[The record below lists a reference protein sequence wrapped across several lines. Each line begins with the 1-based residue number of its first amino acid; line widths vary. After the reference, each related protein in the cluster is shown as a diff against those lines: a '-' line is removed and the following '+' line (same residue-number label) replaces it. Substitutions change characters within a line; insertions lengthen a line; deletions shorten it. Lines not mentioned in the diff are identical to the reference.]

1 MLSCF
6 TFLPLLLLVWSAMG
20 PIRAG
25 LADPIAMVMDSYAYV
40 FAKILLF
47 ARMVACVYTTM
58 YCLLT
63 CMVGAGLGLIPA
75 GILLA
80 SMPTSSSRWWV
91 QYPRRLAILYVAAV
105 CLPLVCLV
113 HGWDCAM
120 GMVDDSF
127 RDGGRVNSLSS
138 AVRQLRAKCEYI
150 HFLFT
155 CSSAFH
161 SLLYLALGAA
171 FCPSGPVLSC
181 ITCFVYFSVAL
192 PPTILHHHVPTPTL
206 LPFTDPSPPTDKQ
219 QEVAFAKLQR
229 QGNSI
234 ASQRQGYLQRLADP
248 WRFGSYDPQYPDP
261 PSGCNVSLF
270 SPLPP
275 YSPFLSF
282 SPAAHT
288 RIATCT
294 GPRRGMEGAEPA
306 LQALEHDRPEDH
318 MVGRSS
324 PRPECRLVLQREA
337 PRKLPGKPG
346 GRRGGPLKGFSPGQ
360 SRGPS
365 GTGAHGSRIA
375 GEQEGMGVE
384 GSER

>member
-1 MLSCF
+1 
-6 TFLPLLLLVWSAMG
+6 MG

-138 AVRQLRAKCEYI
+138 AVRQLRAKY
-150 HFLFT
+150 
-155 CSSAFH
+155 
-161 SLLYLALGAA
+161 
-171 FCPSGPVLSC
+171 
-181 ITCFVYFSVAL
+181 
-192 PPTILHHHVPTPTL
+192 
-206 LPFTDPSPPTDKQ
+206 KQ

-261 PSGCNVSLF
+261 PSGCNALVEEWREPNLLFKLWSMTDLKTIWLEGQVRDLNAVLYYNERRLESYRESLVAAEEDLSRVSHQANLEDPVVQARMEAELLE
-270 SPLPP
+270 SRRVWE
-275 YSPFLSF
+275 SK
-282 SPAAHT
+282 A
-288 RIATCT
+288 
-294 GPRRGMEGAEPA
+294 RRGHDRARNRPTR
-306 LQALEHDRPEDH
+306 QALAVPPLDCPD
-318 MVGRSS
+318 VPAPASA
-324 PRPECRLVLQREA
+324 PVVDLVF
-337 PRKLPGKPG
+337 P
-346 GRRGGPLKGFSPGQ
+346 
-360 SRGPS
+360 
-365 GTGAHGSRIA
+365 A
-375 GEQEGMGVE
+375 GYG
-384 GSER
+384 